1 MMQGV
6 LFDMDGVL
14 FDTERISLSVFR
26 SVAAEMGLAVR
37 EEWWASLCAVDYET
51 YRASMLEE
59 YGEMFDL
66 TRFDAERAKRFQRA
80 IQTSGLPMKPRLD
93 TLLPRLRQA
102 GYLMAVVSSARR
114 DTVMV
119 RLHRAGIDHYFDAV
133 LGGDYVA
140 RNKPAPDIY
149 LAAAQALRLA
159 PSDCFAVEDSRS
171 GIRSA
176 YEAGCVVIMLHDL
189 TPPDDD
195 LRAMTAGV
203 AEDLSELPGF
213 LAAYAP
219 PAQKTGDTQGNAR
232 GRIRFGEGEK
242 SQCTVEKNG

>member
-14 FDTERISLSVFR
+14 LDTEQISLSVFR

-37 EEWWASLCAVDYET
+37 EEWWTSLCAVDYET

-59 YGEMFDL
+59 YGAAFDL
-66 TRFDAERAKRFQRA
+66 AWFDAEQVKRFKTV
-80 IQTSGLPMKPRLD
+80 IQTSGLPKKPWLD

-102 GYLMAVVSSARR
+102 GYLMAVASSGRR
-114 DTVMV
+114 DTVMA
-119 RLHRAGIDHYFDAV
+119 RLRQTGIDHYFDAV
-133 LGGDYVA
+133 IGGDYIA

-149 LAAAQALRLA
+149 LAAAQALHLA

-189 TPPDDD
+189 TSPDDD
-195 LRAMTAGV
+195 LRAMTVGV
-203 AEDLSELPGF
+203 AENLSELPSL
-213 LAAYAP
+213 LAAYNSANS
-219 PAQKTGDTQGNAR
+219 KGR
-232 GRIRFGEGEK
+232 GCVGSTTNGLRFGEGGK
-242 SQCTVEKNG
+242 SQCTVERNG